1 MTVEDL
7 LEQYQGQI
15 VPKAYNA
22 GYLALS
28 YLICLVGAAST
39 LELVN
44 RRSWFNGIS
53 NHLVLG
59 CSAITMGGIAIWCM
73 HFVGNQALILADG
86 ETEMQIAYSSG
97 ITVLSFCLPV
107 LVLLAAFYAI
117 GITNRIAWWRVI
129 TAGVLCGSAICG
141 MHYLGNASIKNYQCI
156 YATAYIVGAAIIAV
170 VASTVALAMFF
181 IFQSLSASSW
191 WKRTISAIILAG
203 AVSSMHWCAS
213 VGTEYRLVQ
222 LGKAEGGSRT
232 ATVIAVICLSLSA
245 GIIIAGS
252 AILRARTLK
261 QAARRAQQIA
271 LGAIVFDKK
280 GRLLVDSNGVFPNV
294 VVTDF
299 FIGENTKERF
309 NTAHSQFHWMFQAS
323 RNWIGI
329 SGLINGMKQHLAQLP
344 HKRRHKD
351 ARKGIQLITDD
362 GKLIEGYEII
372 FRELFCVA
380 ASELSDRFNEPLTAI
395 GVLWDEILPK
405 RTISSPAYR
414 QTLEKHR
421 DDDTVGL
428 SETSSKGSTEVG
440 HIEKGVGLENGMDAR
455 GALMFLV
462 RRLESDDEVQRLVSA
477 GFRFVDPGQV
487 SHNSTSHLQIQS
499 TEFESKLRDMKSFLD
514 QQVRIK
520 PGVHIGFFAVQDPGL
535 NKNKAQVL
543 VRRDA
548 RHLIPSLPLPL
559 KTIDEC
565 HMGLL
570 RGLGGLRVPE
580 VLQRLRTTGA
590 SSRSPQEE
598 QFAKHLSD
606 AIISLRGL
614 VQQPLF
620 HDAALASSIV
630 RLPFGIDGD
639 QADETVMM
647 ALRLKISHPVISLGP
662 NCQWVPLNLFRMR
675 QVVEKSRQ
683 EFVRVLHHD
692 FDPLNMPASR
702 ANNELTSGP
711 SSTLRR
717 LKSAVAWA
725 DSKGKKAGVTAMR
738 TRAPSQDSVRS
749 SSTINLC
756 PPGGS
761 EGLSE
766 RPPSTDIVD
775 IYPPERHYAGH
786 QQSFLNGGIVVF
798 QEVTVQVEL
807 KKSESRNDLAPSLSQ
822 DTVTEP
828 PGAQQQQQQHQHHQ
842 QHNQHELPIT
852 QDIELQPYG
861 WGKTD
866 VSVESRWLNNHGQVD
881 DNIMTIASFVDA
893 LVAES
898 DDSST

>member
-7 LEQYQGQI
+7 LEQYEGQI

-22 GYLALS
+22 GYLTLS
-28 YLICLVGAAST
+28 YLISLVGAAST

-117 GITNRIAWWRVI
+117 GITNRVAWWRVI

-141 MHYLGNASIKNYQCI
+141 MHYLGNASIKNYHCI
-156 YATAYIVGAAIIAV
+156 YDTAYIVGAAIIAV

-191 WKRTISAIILAG
+191 WKRTISAILLAG

-213 VGTEYRLVQ
+213 VGTEYQLVQ

-245 GIIIAGS
+245 CIIIAGS

-271 LGAIVFDKK
+271 LGAIVFDKY
-280 GRLLVDSNGVFPNV
+280 GHLLVDSNGVFPNV

-299 FIGENTKERF
+299 FIGE
-309 NTAHSQFHWMFQAS
+309 FHWMFQAS

-329 SGLINGMKQHLAQLP
+329 SGLINGMKQHLSQLP

-362 GKLIEGYEII
+362 GKLIEGYEVI

-380 ASELSDRFNEPLTAI
+380 ASELSDRLNEPLTDI
-395 GVLWDEILPK
+395 GVLWDDILPK
-405 RTISSPAYR
+405 RTVSNPAYL
-414 QTLEKHR
+414 QALEKHR
-421 DDDTVGL
+421 GHHTVEL

-440 HIEKGVGLENGMDAR
+440 RLEKGVGLENGTDAR

-462 RRLESDDEVQRLVSA
+462 RRLGSDDEAQRLVSA
-477 GFRFVDPGQV
+477 GYRFVDPGQV

-499 TEFESKLRDMKSFLD
+499 TEFESKIRDMKNFVD
-514 QQVRIK
+514 QQVRIQ
-520 PGVHIGFFAVQDPGL
+520 PGVHLGFFAVQDPRPS
-535 NKNKAQVL
+535 KAQVL

-548 RHLIPSLPLPL
+548 RHLIPSVPLPL
-559 KTIDEC
+559 NSIDEC
-565 HMGLL
+565 HGLL
-570 RGLGGLRVPE
+570 RGLGGLPVPE

-598 QFAKHLSD
+598 QFAKHLSN
-606 AIISLRGL
+606 AIDSLRGW
-614 VQQPLF
+614 VQEPLF
-620 HDAALASSIV
+620 HEAVLASSIV
-630 RLPFGIDGD
+630 RLPFGLDGD
-639 QADETVMM
+639 QADETVIM
-647 ALRLKISHPVISLGP
+647 ALRLNVSHPVISFGP
-662 NCQWVPLNLFRMR
+662 NCRWVPLNFFRMR
-675 QVVEKSRQ
+675 QVLEQSRQ
-683 EFVRVLHHD
+683 DFVRVLHHD
-692 FDPLNMPASR
+692 FDPLNMPATR

-717 LKSAVAWA
+717 LKSAVALA
-725 DSKGKKAGVTAMR
+725 DSNKKAGVTAMR
-738 TRAPSQDSVRS
+738 VRAPSQDSIRS

-761 EGLSE
+761 EGHSE
-766 RPPSTDIVD
+766 RPSSSDIVD
-775 IYPPERHYAGH
+775 IYPPERHYTAH

-828 PGAQQQQQQHQHHQ
+828 PRPQLQHQH
-842 QHNQHELPIT
+842 QHELPIT
-852 QDIELQPYG
+852 QEIELQPYG

-898 DDSST
+898 NNYST